1 MRIRFGVLDLNVEG
15 AVLRERIRVPNLKL
29 TLHLRARAALGDQFF
44 VGKTR
49 LRIAI
54 DHPHETVR
62 WRAIDVPIKFL
73 HVLAVI
79 SFRAAHAENPLLQE
93 RIAFI
98 PKCERKTEP
107 AFVIRNAADAVLV
120 PAIRA
125 GARVIVRKIIPGVAV
140 GAVILAH
147 RAPGALGQIRPP
159 EMPRFGVR
167 LVFRETQLFGVHH
180 RRLAIKNPQFA
191 RSLPAAAG
199 NPPIDYSH
207 SMVLGG
213 LLEMSKQ
220 TRLTPLTSL
229 LMRDEMR
236 ASNS

>member
-1 MRIRFGVLDLNVEG
+1 M
-15 AVLRERIRVPNLKL
+15 
-29 TLHLRARAALGDQFF
+29 
-44 VGKTR
+44 
-49 LRIAI
+49 
-54 DHPHETVR
+54 
-62 WRAIDVPIKFL
+62 
-73 HVLAVI
+73 
-79 SFRAAHAENPLLQE
+79 
-93 RIAFI
+93 
-98 PKCERKTEP
+98 
-107 AFVIRNAADAVLV
+107 
-120 PAIRA
+120 
-125 GARVIVRKIIPGVAV
+125 RKIIPGVAV

-213 LLEMSKQ
+213 FLEISNQM
-220 TRLTPLTSL
+220 RLTPLTSL
-229 LMRDEMR
+229 HMTDEMR
-236 ASNS
+236 ESM